1 LAGSSD
7 VHKKC
12 PFRLAI
18 VLFVNDWRPADAS
31 GFPLKKRACSP
42 HLTPAPDCP
51 AVPMANRRKGIAVLA
66 PDTSLTPEKGRVN
79 TQKMHADD
87 SLCQKISA
95 VLEKMSLGVME

>member
-1 LAGSSD
+1 
-7 VHKKC
+7 
-12 PFRLAI
+12 
-18 VLFVNDWRPADAS
+18 
-31 GFPLKKRACSP
+31 
-42 HLTPAPDCP
+42 
-51 AVPMANRRKGIAVLA
+51 MANRRKGIAVLA